1 MAMLFFGLVTCPECG
16 QGPFPVDSDR
26 NSSRLKMHMATKH
39 NKRRTLATT
48 PAGVIDGY
56 HEDLVEEEVAAMDSG
71 GAGSAYYTFEEAEGV
86 RGVAASCD
94 LEEDDDDTRTRRN
107 GDVEMMSGS
116 GGSSDTDSIGKSSS
130 SRSTRSDESESFIDF
145 DSSSTGKF

>member
-71 GAGSAYYTFEEAEGV
+71 GAGSAYYTFVEAEGV

-94 LEEDDDDTRTRRN
+94 LEDISMSRFTVKFFYEN
-107 GDVEMMSGS
+107 GFDVLLL
-116 GGSSDTDSIGKSSS
+116 
-130 SRSTRSDESESFIDF
+130 RF
-145 DSSSTGKF
+145 